1 MEHKGTQQLE
11 TRRLILRRAQASDT
25 QAMFDNW
32 GSDPEVTKY
41 LTWPTYTSIE
51 PAYDILDSW
60 IAGYEQPDF
69 YLWMIVPK
77 ELGQPIGSISVVHH
91 KDSIASA
98 EIGYCIG
105 HKWWRQ
111 GIMTEALRAVI
122 DYLFDEVGMNRIEA
136 MHDVNNPNSGAVMG
150 KCGMV
155 FEGIHRSAGRN
166 NQGICDLAVYAIL
179 KSERK

>member
-1 MEHKGTQQLE
+1 MKHLGTQQME
-11 TRRLILRRAQASDT
+11 TRRLILRRAQAGDA

-32 GSDPEVTKY
+32 GSDPEVTKH

-60 IAGYEQPDF
+60 IASYEQPDF
-69 YLWMIVPK
+69 YQWMIVPK
-77 ELGQPIGSISVVHH
+77 NFGAPIGSISVVHH
-91 KDSIASA
+91 KDSISSA

-105 HKWWRQ
+105 RRWWHQ
-111 GIMTEALRAVI
+111 GIMTEALQAVI
-122 DYLFDEVGMNRIEA
+122 DYLFDAVGMNRIEA
-136 MHDVNNPNSGAVMG
+136 WHDVKNPHSGAVMR

-155 FEGIHRSAGRN
+155 YEGTHRAAGKN

-179 KSERK
+179 KSEH